1 MINEIATVDL
11 LDTVIDKIDDGKI
24 ADAKDDLITF
34 KDKIQAEIDEFDK
47 WAKVQSEIHDM
58 LELENEMSHNQTVNN
73 DEKKGGI

>member
-1 MINEIATVDL
+1 MINEIATVDI

-47 WAKVQSEIHDM
+47 WAKVQSEIHNM
-58 LELENEMSHNQTVNN
+58 LEKPAQR
-73 DEKKGGI
+73 

>member
-47 WAKVQSEIHDM
+47 WAKVQSEIHDI

>member
-1 MINEIATVDL
+1 MINEIATVDI

-47 WAKVQSEIHDM
+47 WAKVQSEIHNM
-58 LELENEMSHNQTVNN
+58 LELENEMTHNQTVKN